1 KKDMATRFE
10 LGTSP
15 LNHLFNPVSSI
26 AYHSGMVT
34 PYTSEE
40 LASQMV
46 PRVGNMS
53 DLIQNP
59 DGSFSLKP
67 GASFNLE
74 VPPHLRDLINFIN
87 RRKNEVSRFNSLN
100 FGGGEEPETANPTQ
114 PSRREY
120 NP

>member
-1 KKDMATRFE
+1 TGQLPGMRGGTNKGVASGRGSRLGRAFKAAPLAGLGFFGLRDALVNDKKDMATRFE

-53 DLIQNP
+53 DLIQ
-59 DGSFSLKP
+59 
-67 GASFNLE
+67 
-74 VPPHLRDLINFIN
+74 
-87 RRKNEVSRFNSLN
+87 
-100 FGGGEEPETANPTQ
+100 
-114 PSRREY
+114 
-120 NP
+120 